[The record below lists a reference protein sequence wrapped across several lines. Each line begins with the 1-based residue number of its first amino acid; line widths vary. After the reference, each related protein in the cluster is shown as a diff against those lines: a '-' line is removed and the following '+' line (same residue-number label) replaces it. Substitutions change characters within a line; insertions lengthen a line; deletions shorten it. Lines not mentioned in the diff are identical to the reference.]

1 MAINPDKLN
10 QTANGKG
17 FRPNQ
22 ANKAK
27 RTAATEQP
35 IAPSTSPAQ
44 PAAPSIPDEQK
55 GLTVA
60 GVQDAALQRV
70 QESRDASGEMVQA
83 LMSAAQNQAA
93 MQAQAIAA
101 YPQLVDQL
109 TVGYLQQMGVSE
121 AGKSTPC
128 FDFSA
133 IEVPAMETFTA
144 LLIST
149 NPRQLAAAVEG

>member
-35 IAPSTSPAQ
+35 IAPPALTQ

-70 QESRDASGEMVQA
+70 QESRDVSGEMVQA
-83 LMSAAQNQAA
+83 LMSAAQSQAA